1 MQEYPGTYKNISART
16 GSDCIFWRGLIGD
29 IARGGE
35 EDMVGDGVISEMVL
49 KEEHFGICS
58 SLFAVISAIIYGTSP
73 SLDATVCSFPFIGLC
88 IWFWLV
94 QNSHKSIRELQ

>member
-16 GSDCIFWRGLIGD
+16 GSDAMIGD

-35 EDMVGDGVISEMVL
+35 EDTVGDGVISEMVL

-58 SLFAVISAIIYGTSP
+58 SLFAVISAI
-73 SLDATVCSFPFIGLC
+73 
-88 IWFWLV
+88 W
-94 QNSHKSIRELQ
+94 N